1 MSKLTRAEAGWIK
14 KLNNLMEKCPSNR
27 IGFFVSE
34 IDRNFI
40 GTYNLEMSENIDNL
54 FKKQTKEGES
64 LYVGCLMEDTNAV
77 FEKGDIYLGGVG
89 DGYIVVDS
97 SDIHCPAGSKEVWL
111 SGIEDSL
118 KDFKILISQVEEQ
131 LSSGKEMSSEEV
143 DKMFLKTKQ
152 RLLKDIDKT
161 IDTLKTEPHVEQE
174 MEMNK

>member
-1 MSKLTRAEAGWIK
+1 M
-14 KLNNLMEKCPSNR
+14 
-27 IGFFVSE
+27 
-34 IDRNFI
+34 
-40 GTYNLEMSENIDNL
+40 
-54 FKKQTKEGES
+54 
-64 LYVGCLMEDTNAV
+64 
-77 FEKGDIYLGGVG
+77 
-89 DGYIVVDS
+89 
-97 SDIHCPAGSKEVWL
+97 WL

-174 MEMNK
+174 MEENK